1 MCPFLFLLEDASSPV
16 PVSENNTEREGSL
29 FMIGGELRADQVRKV
44 SPIKFVEKEIKIG
57 LHQPCMAVAHKAIC

>member
-57 LHQPCMAVAHKAIC
+57 